1 MANNIALSKIY
12 TNLLDEV
19 YQQSALTANL
29 ESDATLAR
37 AGANA
42 NEIVIPKLSMD
53 GLADYNRNS
62 GYVDGDVELTWETV
76 KFNYERGRSFTVDDM
91 DNEETQNIAF
101 GRLAGEFIRTKVVPE
116 LDAFRF
122 ATYAGTKDAG
132 TATGTLATGADVIAA
147 LRAATSSMDE
157 AEVPME
163 DRHLFITPTLYG
175 LVQDL
180 DTNKS
185 KEVLSRFASITQV
198 PQTRFYSAIDL
209 QDGKTEGEE
218 KGGFKKA
225 AHKQEYEVSSSQSAF
240 VVTDKPATVQK
251 VTHNGT
257 EVAYTYAADTGTVT
271 LNSAV
276 SSGKVVVIYD
286 TGVELNF
293 EIIHKPA
300 VLQFTKHAVPKII
313 SPEQNQNADAWKY
326 GYRNYG
332 LCDTYENKAAG
343 IYVHKKAL

>member
-1 MANNIALSKIY
+1 MANNIALAKVY

-19 YQQSALTANL
+19 YQQSALTAVL

-37 AGANA
+37 QGANA

-62 GYVDGDVELTWETV
+62 GYVNGDVELTWETA
-76 KFNYERGRSFTVDDM
+76 KFNYERGRAFTVDDM

-122 ATYAGTKDAG
+122 ATYASTVGAG
-132 TATGTLATGADVIAA
+132 TATGTLASGADVIGA
-147 LRAATSSMDE
+147 LRTATSAMDE

-163 DRHLFITPTLYG
+163 DRHLFITPTLLG
-175 LVQDL
+175 LVQDM
-180 DTNKS
+180 DTTKS
-185 KEVLSRFASITQV
+185 REVLSRFASITPV
-198 PQTRFYSAIDL
+198 PQTRFYSAIEL
-209 QDGKTEGEE
+209 LDGKTGGEE

-225 AHKQEYEVSSSQSAF
+225 
-240 VVTDKPATVQK
+240 D
-251 VTHNGT
+251 
-257 EVAYTYAADTGTVT
+257 
-271 LNSAV
+271 L
-276 SSGKVVVIYD
+276 
-286 TGVELNF
+286 GVELNF

-300 VLQFTKHAVPKII
+300 TLQFTKHAVPKII
-313 SPEQNQNADAWKY
+313 APAQNPDADAWKY

-332 LCDTYENKAAG
+332 LCDVYENKTAG
-343 IYVHKKAL
+343 IYVHKKA

>member
-1 MANNIALSKIY
+1 MANSIALSKIY

-19 YQQSALTANL
+19 YKNSALTAVL
-29 ESDATLAR
+29 ESDASLAR

-42 NEIVIPKLSMD
+42 NEIVIPKLSMS
-53 GLADYNRNS
+53 GLADYKRNS
-62 GYVDGDVELTWETV
+62 GYVNGDVTLNWETV
-76 KFNYERGRSFTVDDM
+76 QFNYERGRMFQVDDM

-122 ATYAGTKDAG
+122 ATYAAVTGAG

-147 LRAATSSMDE
+147 LRTATSTMDE

-163 DRHLFITPTLYG
+163 DRHLFITPTLLG
-175 LVQDL
+175 LVEDM

-185 KEVLSRFASITQV
+185 KEVLARFASITKV
-198 PQTRFYSAIDL
+198 PQTRFYAAIEL
-209 QDGKTEGEE
+209 LDGKTNGEE

-225 AHKQEYEVSSSQSAF
+225 
-240 VVTDKPATVQK
+240 
-251 VTHNGT
+251 
-257 EVAYTYAADTGTVT
+257 
-271 LNSAV
+271 
-276 SSGKVVVIYD
+276 SGA
-286 TGVELNF
+286 VELNF

-300 VLQFTKHAVPKII
+300 TLQFTKHAVPKII
-313 SPEQNQNADAWKY
+313 APAQNPDADAWKY

-332 LCDTYENKAAG
+332 LCDVYENKTAG
-343 IYVHKKAL
+343 IYVHKKA

>member
-1 MANNIALSKIY
+1 MANNIALAKVY

-19 YQQSALTANL
+19 YQQSALTAVL

-37 AGANA
+37 QGANA

-62 GYVDGDVELTWETV
+62 GYVNGDVELTWETV
-76 KFNYERGRSFTVDDM
+76 KFNYERGRAFTVDDM

-122 ATYAGTKDAG
+122 ATYASTTGAG
-132 TATGTLATGADVIAA
+132 TAAGTLATGVDVINA
-147 LRAATSSMDE
+147 LRTATSAMDE

-163 DRHLFITPTLYG
+163 DRHLFITPTLLG
-175 LVQDL
+175 LVQDM
-180 DTNKS
+180 DTTKS
-185 KEVLSRFASITQV
+185 REVLSRFASITPV
-198 PQTRFYSAIDL
+198 PQTRFYSAIEL
-209 QDGKTEGEE
+209 LDGKTGGEE

-225 AHKQEYEVSSSQSAF
+225 E
-240 VVTDKPATVQK
+240 
-251 VTHNGT
+251 
-257 EVAYTYAADTGTVT
+257 
-271 LNSAV
+271 L
-276 SSGKVVVIYD
+276 GK
-286 TGVELNF
+286 ELNF

-300 VLQFTKHAVPKII
+300 TLQFTKHAVPKII
-313 SPEQNQNADAWKY
+313 APAQNPDADAWKY

-332 LCDTYENKAAG
+332 LCDVYENKAAG
-343 IYVHKKAL
+343 IYVHKKA

>member
-1 MANNIALSKIY
+1 MANSIALSKIY

-19 YQQSALTANL
+19 YKNSALTAVL
-29 ESDATLAR
+29 ESDASLAR

-42 NEIVIPKLSMD
+42 NEIVIPKLSMS
-53 GLADYNRNS
+53 GLADYKRNS
-62 GYVDGDVELTWETV
+62 GYVNGDVTLNWETV
-76 KFNYERGRSFTVDDM
+76 QFNYERGRMFQVDDM

-122 ATYAGTKDAG
+122 AKYAAVTGAG

-147 LRAATSSMDE
+147 LRTATSSMDE

-163 DRHLFITPTLYG
+163 DRHLFITPTLLG
-175 LVQDL
+175 LVEDL

-185 KEVLSRFASITQV
+185 KEVLSRFATITKV
-198 PQTRFYSAIDL
+198 PQTRFYSAIKL
-209 QDGKTEGEE
+209 NDGTSSGEE
-218 KGGFKKA
+218 AGGYVKA
-225 AHKQEYEVSSSQSAF
+225 S
-240 VVTDKPATVQK
+240 
-251 VTHNGT
+251 G
-257 EVAYTYAADTGTVT
+257 
-271 LNSAV
+271 AV
-276 SSGKVVVIYD
+276 D
-286 TGVELNF
+286 LNF

-313 SPEQNQNADAWKY
+313 SPEQNQDADAWKY

-343 IYVHKKAL
+343 IYVHKKASSS

>member
-1 MANNIALSKIY
+1 MANSIALSKIY

-19 YQQSALTANL
+19 YKNSALTAVL
-29 ESDATLAR
+29 ESDASLAR

-42 NEIVIPKLSMD
+42 NEIVIPKLSMS
-53 GLADYNRNS
+53 GLADYKRNS
-62 GYVDGDVELTWETV
+62 GYVNGDVTLNWETV
-76 KFNYERGRSFTVDDM
+76 QFNYERGRMFQVDDM

-122 ATYAGTKDAG
+122 AKYAAVTGAG

-147 LRAATSSMDE
+147 LRTATSTMDE

-163 DRHLFITPTLYG
+163 DRHLFITPTLLG
-175 LVQDL
+175 LVEDL

-185 KEVLSRFASITQV
+185 KEVLSRFATITKV
-198 PQTRFYSAIDL
+198 PQTRFYSAIKL
-209 QDGKTEGEE
+209 NDGTSSGEE
-218 KGGFKKA
+218 AGGYVKA
-225 AHKQEYEVSSSQSAF
+225 S
-240 VVTDKPATVQK
+240 
-251 VTHNGT
+251 G
-257 EVAYTYAADTGTVT
+257 
-271 LNSAV
+271 AV
-276 SSGKVVVIYD
+276 D
-286 TGVELNF
+286 LNF

-300 VLQFTKHAVPKII
+300 TLQFTKHAVPKII
-313 SPEQNQNADAWKY
+313 SPEQNQDADAWKY

-343 IYVHKKAL
+343 IYVHKKASSS

>member
-1 MANNIALSKIY
+1 MPNTIQLAKTY

-19 YQQSALTANL
+19 YQQSSLTAVL
-29 ESDATLAR
+29 ESDATLSR

-53 GLADYNRNS
+53 GLADYDRNS
-62 GYVDGDVELTWETV
+62 GYTNGNVDLSWETV
-76 KFNYERGRSFTVDDM
+76 KFNYERGRSFQVDNM

-122 ATYAGTKDAG
+122 STYAGIPNVG
-132 TATGTLATGADVIAA
+132 TATGSLATGEAVIGA
-147 LRAATSSMDE
+147 LRTATSEMDE

-163 DRHLFITPTLYG
+163 DRHLFITPTLLG

-180 DTNKS
+180 DTTKS
-185 KEVLSRFASITQV
+185 KEVLSRFATITKV
-198 PQTRFYSAIDL
+198 PQTRFYSLIEL
-209 QDGKTEGEE
+209 LDGKSVGEE

-225 AHKQEYEVSSSQSAF
+225 
-240 VVTDKPATVQK
+240 D
-251 VTHNGT
+251 G
-257 EVAYTYAADTGTVT
+257 
-271 LNSAV
+271 
-276 SSGKVVVIYD
+276 
-286 TGVELNF
+286 GVELNF

-313 SPEQNQNADAWKY
+313 SPEMNQDADAWKY

-332 LCDTYENKAAG
+332 LCDAYENKVAG
-343 IYVHKKAL
+343 IYVHKKA